1 MNEPCFGLDQGNHG
15 WALLW
20 VGSGEP
26 WMCFALGW
34 IRVAMDG
41 LCFGLD
47 QGNHGWA
54 LLWVGSGGIKGLN

>member
-1 MNEPCFGLDQGNHG
+1 MFLALNRIKVTIDVPCFGLDQGSHG

-26 WMCFALGW
+26 WMGFALGW

-47 QGNHGWA
+47 RAA
-54 LLWVGSGGIKGLN
+54 LRG